1 MNVAI
6 VVAGG
11 KGTRF
16 GGNRPKQFLE
26 LIGLPIIIH
35 TLRQFE
41 QSCQIEQVVVVLAAA
56 EIAQVHSLIEKSGLQ
71 KVARIVAGGATR
83 AQSVRNGL
91 AAIETADIVA
101 VHDGVRPLVKPE
113 EIDATV
119 ALAAARGA
127 AILVAPVGDTIKRV
141 DDGRISVTL
150 PRRTLRRA
158 LTPQCFQFEILKR
171 AYANLD
177 ELEASGADVTDDSL
191 LVEHSG
197 VTVAVVEGSAR
208 NIKITTEEDLALAEA
223 LLSAESAALNSYG
236 R

>member
-41 QSCQIEQVVVVLAAA
+41 QSRQIEQVVVVLAAP
-56 EIAQVHSLIEKSGLQ
+56 EIAQFHSLVEKFGLQ
-71 KVARIVAGGATR
+71 KVSRLVAGGQTR

-91 AAIETADIVA
+91 VAIETADIVA

-119 ALAAARGA
+119 TLAAARGA
-127 AILVAPVGDTIKRV
+127 AILVASVGDTIKRV
-141 DDGRISVTL
+141 TDGRISNTL
-150 PRRTLRRA
+150 
-158 LTPQCFQFEILKR
+158 
-171 AYANLD
+171 
-177 ELEASGADVTDDSL
+177 S
-191 LVEHSG
+191 
-197 VTVAVVEGSAR
+197 
-208 NIKITTEEDLALAEA
+208 
-223 LLSAESAALNSYG
+223 
-236 R
+236 

>member
-1 MNVAI
+1 MNIAI

-11 KGTRF
+11 KGIRF

-26 LIGLPIIIH
+26 LTGLPIIIH

-41 QSCQIEQVVVVLAAA
+41 QSCRIEQVVVVLAAE
-56 EIAQVHSLIEKSGLQ
+56 EIAQFHSLVEKFELPKLSR
-71 KVARIVAGGATR
+71 VVAGGETR

-119 ALAAARGA
+119 TAAAERGA
-127 AILVAPVGDTIKRV
+127 AILVASVGDTIKRV
-141 DDGRISVTL
+141 ADGRISDTL

-171 AYANLD
+171 AYANLG
-177 ELEASGADVTDDSL
+177 ELEAAGLDVTDDSL
-191 LVEHSG
+191 LVEQMG
-197 VTVAVVEGSAR
+197 IAVIVVEGSAR
-208 NIKITTEEDLALAEA
+208 NIKITTREDLALAEA
-223 LLSAESAALNSYG
+223 LLKSL
-236 R
+236 